1 MDANSMYTMN
11 AMQYQQ
17 KVGDYQQ
24 GMTITQQTSAEV
36 KKNVMERW
44 KIQQDAQTKTNEII
58 QDANVYKAKTNDN
71 MFKKWDE
78 FMRQ

>member
-1 MDANSMYTMN
+1 VDSPYTMS
-11 AMQYQQ
+11 AMAYQQ
-17 KVGDYQQ
+17 KIGDFQQ
-24 GMTITQQTSAEV
+24 GMTIMAQSQAEV

-44 KIQQDAQTKTNEII
+44 KIQQDANTKTNEII

-78 FMRQ
+78 YMRQ